1 MSSILLDS
9 FSGGAADL
17 PRKKMGDKLVV
28 LGAIRRDPKLS
39 CFDRSEYPA
48 LERSVKALKE
58 AGFIAEV
65 PAAYPWFYF
74 RLTDAGVAAL
84 EAAPT

>member
-1 MSSILLDS
+1 MSGIFLDS

-17 PRKKMGDKLVV
+17 PRKQMGDELLV
-28 LGAIRRDPKLS
+28 LKAIGRDPRLS
-39 CFDRSEYPA
+39 CFDRSEFPA
-48 LERSVKALKE
+48 LERSVNALKK

-65 PAAYPWFYF
+65 PAAYPWCYF
-74 RLTDAGVAAL
+74 RITDAGVAAL